1 MMTSTMLRA
10 NDVCWCGSGKKYKRC
25 HKASLLR
32 AGTVGPERS
41 VPDDITRPD
50 YATPGAAVRTTESAV
65 KSADVIERMRV
76 AGRIARDVLRET
88 GAAVA
93 PGVTTDELDRVA
105 HEAHLARGVY
115 PSPLRYKGFPKSVCT
130 SVNEVICHGI
140 PDDRALLEG
149 DIVNVDVTVF
159 VDGVHGDTNATFC
172 VGKVDPESR
181 RLVKVTE
188 ECLEHAIAAVRP
200 GAPISDIG
208 QAIETHAHA
217 AGFHVVRAFVGHGI
231 GEVFHGPPQV
241 PHYHER
247 ALTTPMEPGMVF
259 TIEPMITMGSIQPVI
274 WSDGWTAATSDG
286 SRTAQFEHTVLVTD
300 DGVDVLTR

>member
-1 MMTSTMLRA
+1 
-10 NDVCWCGSGKKYKRC
+10 
-25 HKASLLR
+25 LLR
-32 AGTVGPERS
+32 AGTVGPERA

-76 AGRIARDVLRET
+76 AGRIARDVLQET
-88 GAAVA
+88 GAAGA
-93 PGVTTDELDRVA
+93 PGVTTDELDRGA
-105 HEAHLARGVY
+105 PEAHHARGVN

-300 DGVDVLTR
+300 DGVEVLTR

>member
-1 MMTSTMLRA
+1 VLRA
-10 NDVCWCGSGKKYKRC
+10 NDDCWCGSDKKYKRC
-25 HKASLLR
+25 HKTALLH
-32 AGTVGPERS
+32 AGAVGPERA
-41 VPDDITRPD
+41 VPDDIGRPD
-50 YATPGAAVRTTESAV
+50 YATPGAPVRTTETAV
-65 KSADVIERMRV
+65 KSDDVIARMRG
-76 AGRIARDVLRET
+76 AGKIAHEVLQET
-88 GAAVA
+88 GAAVV
-93 PGVTTDELDRVA
+93 PGITTDELDRVA

-140 PDDRALLEG
+140 PDDRALVEG
-149 DIVNVDVTVF
+149 DIVNVDVTVY

-172 VGKVDPESR
+172 VGKVDAESR

-188 ECLEHAIAAVRP
+188 ECLERGIAAVRP
-200 GAPISDIG
+200 GAPLSDIG
-208 QAIETHAHA
+208 KAIETHAHA
-217 AGFHVVRAFVGHGI
+217 AGFFVVKAFVGHGI

-241 PHYHER
+241 PHYYER
-247 ALTTPMEPGMVF
+247 ALTMPLEPGMVF

-286 SRTAQFEHTVLVTD
+286 SRSAQFEHTVLVTD